1 MPSWESWEG
10 CGYRHSAA
18 LAAFDAI
25 EELLGERPCGQRRC
39 MGRGVARGH
48 VERRAEFHLDRN
60 EPELGLAALAAARPV
75 LEARGSP
82 THKHYFYWGLA
93 YRAGNAEPLAGVE
106 LVEFLL
112 LHGDLAEAREYL
124 ERSLALSERV
134 GQVLGR
140 ANSLWA
146 LTLTAL
152 RSHDVEAVR
161 SFRPM
166 KQPTRIDGEA
176 PAVRCLW

>member
-1 MPSWESWEG
+1 M
-10 CGYRHSAA
+10 
-18 LAAFDAI
+18 
-25 EELLGERPCGQRRC
+25 
-39 MGRGVARGH
+39 
-48 VERRAEFHLDRN
+48 
-60 EPELGLAALAAARPV
+60 
-75 LEARGSP
+75 
-82 THKHYFYWGLA
+82 
-93 YRAGNAEPLAGVE
+93 
-106 LVEFLL
+106 L

-166 KQPTRIDGEA
+166 KRPTRIDGEA